1 MPEGPTATL
10 LEYTGWVER
19 AMALEE
25 SIEELGGIPEE
36 DEWPDYEEV
45 DDMRAKLREM
55 LKEFNEKG
63 MMYMTIDMGQLEVQK
78 VLRLF
83 ETAGDSAGWMQQP
96 SETEFN
102 QPFFTYALEKD
113 PPRESLAAIVEWCYP
128 HPTTLHDILVNLLKF
143 YCSDDGVSLL
153 GIICDLGTSDSL
165 VFEARHINGHEIMI
179 AFMGLNIEGDPL
191 GDLSR
196 RISVD
201 VVKELLMPPVFSR
214 ETILDDI
221 IHHGTTRDPRYSQC
235 MGLRAMKSIAAF
247 LKKNQPHVTMRH
259 ILFDDEHYIA
269 PGKRVCSFLADLIS
283 ETHLDQLQCVCSVLD
298 DLLGL
303 CDQESRELLFTHRNN
318 GKQPLHIACEIAD
331 KIEFSHMMSPVNR
344 SDISPTATTTTETR
358 INYGLELLSVLIRH
372 MPHKLIDIIASGD
385 SSHCRAHAMLV
396 AEMMTSDQLIAH
408 PHVRECARVLL
419 EEYEEKLHSNEDTR
433 STATAVKSLCDLKL
447 PDELPYLTELLQ
459 CSTTPGNIMAEFI
472 GSCSPC
478 VEHIDAILDACDDL
492 TCERALFDAV
502 GRPSAMGMVAPRR
515 PYNKRYFDVF
525 MRHVPRHAWKR
536 MVTWDSSHGDP
547 WFLTYL
553 MMDSRSLIK
562 LFRKLEGTTELANM
576 LDEVL
581 TPYTDI
587 PGRTLIT
594 KYREGHFIM
603 ALVCDHPIVA
613 LDLFKSGVVDS
624 RLVRKRY
631 PVGDMTPLD
640 LAIYM
645 DRASR
650 AQGFYGALVDF
661 LRDSA
666 TVTKGAME

>member
-25 SIEELGGIPEE
+25 SIEELGGIPGE
-36 DEWPDYEEV
+36 DEWTDYEEV
-45 DDMRAKLREM
+45 DDMREKMREM

-63 MMYMTIDMGQLEVQK
+63 MLYMAIDMGQLEVQK

-83 ETAGDSAGWMQQP
+83 ETAGDSEGWMQQP

-179 AFMGLNIEGDPL
+179 AFMALNIEGDPL

-201 VVKELLMPPVFSR
+201 VVKELLMPPAITG

-221 IHHGTTRDPRYSQC
+221 IHHGTARDPRYSQC
-235 MGLRAMKSIAAF
+235 MGLRAMKSIATF
-247 LKKNQPHVTMRH
+247 LMKNQPHVTMRH
-259 ILFDDEHYIA
+259 ILFDDEGYIA
-269 PGKRVCSFLADLIS
+269 SGERMRSFLADLIS
-283 ETHLDQLQCVCSVLD
+283 ETHLDQLHHVCSVLD

-331 KIEFSHMMSPVNR
+331 KIEFVHMMSPVNR
-344 SDISPTATTTTETR
+344 SDIPTTATAPETR

-372 MPHKLIDIIASGD
+372 MPPKLIDIIASGYF
-385 SSHCRAHAMLV
+385 SHFRAHAMLV

-408 PHVRECARVLL
+408 PRVRECARVLL
-419 EEYEEKLHSNEDTR
+419 EEYEKKLHSNEDTR
-433 STATAVKSLCDLKL
+433 STATAVKDLRDLKL
-447 PDELPYLTELLQ
+447 PKELPYLTELLQ
-459 CSTTPGNIMAEFI
+459 CSDMPGNIMAKFI
-472 GSCSPC
+472 SSCRPR
-478 VEHIDAILDACDDL
+478 VEHIDAILGACDDL
-492 TCERALFDAV
+492 TCERVLFDAV
-502 GRPSAMGMVAPRR
+502 GMQSAMDMVAQHG

-536 MVTWDSSHGDP
+536 MVTWKSSHRDR

-576 LDEVL
+576 LDDVL
-581 TPYTDI
+581 TPYTHI
-587 PGRTLIT
+587 PGRTLTT

-603 ALVCDHPIVA
+603 ALICDHPMVA

-631 PVGDMTPLD
+631 PINDMTPLD

-645 DRASR
+645 DRALR
-650 AQGFYGALVDF
+650 AHGLYSELVNF
-661 LRDSA
+661 LRDSV